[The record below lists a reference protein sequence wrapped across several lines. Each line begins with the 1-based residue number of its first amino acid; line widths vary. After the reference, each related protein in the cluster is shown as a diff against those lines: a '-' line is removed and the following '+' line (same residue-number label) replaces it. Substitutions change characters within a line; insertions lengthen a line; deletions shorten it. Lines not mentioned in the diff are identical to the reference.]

1 MSKVNNSPSSISTF
15 ITKAG
20 VEEKYINR
28 YYPDKEEEKRVY
40 EELYEKERGESK

>member
-1 MSKVNNSPSSISTF
+1 MKGNNNPNSIGTF

-20 VEEKYINR
+20 VEEKYVNR

-40 EELYEKERGESK
+40 EELYGERKGESK